1 MLGEWS
7 SGTVPHQRGY
17 YIAAWD
23 DEGHWRTSEL
33 WFDADAVTGGR
44 WWPTRGYMARFV
56 GDVANNTPKRS
67 LTVAAWMPVPE
78 YPGPGK
84 IIAYMYDDRVLDP
97 HDVTVVRKGVTLGG

>member
-1 MLGEWS
+1 MLGEWNADS
-7 SGTVPHQRGY
+7 NPEKLGY

-23 DEGHWRTSEL
+23 DEGHWRVSEL
-33 WFDADAVTGGR
+33 WFNPDSTGSG

-56 GDVANNTPKRS
+56 GDVANNMPKRS

-84 IIAYMYDDRVLDP
+84 IIAYKFLDSILDP
-97 HDVTVVRKGVTLGG
+97 KEVTVIRTGATLGGV